1 MRYLNKIVFI
11 NSAAIRYSE
20 VQLDGNIHLIGTQGV
35 GEEYDPP
42 CDPFLLQRRYAA
54 ARNPGREEI
63 VSGLLFPL
71 CRFLDHLRGSEE
83 DGWFTVLSYKTMNRI
98 CYRFIASPYRPDLFI
113 DEEGAPYPSD
123 RIRSVLD
130 KNGIKYSGAIST
142 YEEYRNILYGNSDNK
157 RDYSCYSLMESGSYQ
172 NIIRTIQ
179 NVLLNSRL
187 EADYIKQ
194 TIITSLNEADS
205 VIDLSRY
212 RSHLSG
218 FEAQLNDIG
227 VFREPGMARK
237 AAGIS
242 ALSDDIRKRD
252 LRINDL
258 CRQLRGAYLETE
270 RILPEL
276 SRKIHE
282 QEAVKSDF
290 YKQRDKLDAESK
302 NRTATMEGELAVLKN
317 ALSEAEAKR
326 VFYAGKDIQ
335 TAMDRCNK
343 LEILQQEQE
352 SLVVEKDLLSS
363 KNKEA
368 SVLHANLIANL
379 KNELAGFENEKQK
392 QLLAAETEIN
402 ARREA
407 RREYYRRLRE
417 ESRHAASEEK
427 ERLLVDREKRT
438 TEVAALKMRIK
449 TARGQSGTS
458 EELEAVKGRLGNY
471 DANRKDLELKIREL
485 KYELNYQM
493 KEFETAE
500 KHLDEDYQKLAESNE
515 VKIEALSAKLAELT
529 EFLDNQK
536 DSFFNWLSEHKPGWE
551 QTIGQVCDE
560 RLLYGKEFTAEVGE
574 GDTFYGIRFTSGIHR
589 NVKTKEDYLTEKKE
603 AEEKRAG
610 IQRFIAT
617 ARQDLEAAKENLR
630 KQYQSSVKPIKEDI
644 YHAEYELEQLAVRK
658 KEDESR
664 LSALRDQATRLR
676 QEEIRRLE
684 EELNAAEAVLSSI
697 RQEIATLQG
706 KMDRELASLDEQEKD
721 ELAALD
727 KELSARREAISEEI
741 ARKKAEL
748 EERKSG
754 YDREQLDSLTA
765 SGGDPR
771 RLEEIH
777 SRLAYIGGEIKYIN
791 ETKALIIE
799 YLKDKREMLDKVPD
813 WTAESLRLQ
822 QIIHGEQEELK
833 KRLADVNRNIFKIDA
848 ELKELKE
855 ANRKALENR
864 EEYHRSTLLDWFT
877 SRESIFSSMN
887 RTDTDGDCRS
897 LVREITIRVSEQSQK
912 LSELR
917 KEITAYTGNFSEDNV
932 FAFKTS
938 FSDDKEYMDFA
949 CDLKEFIDEDKVS
962 EYQSRINTRNSDIF
976 RQITS
981 DTKSMVSQEGNI
993 RGVVDQIN
1001 ADFKEKNFVG
1011 IIQCI
1016 EMRIDPSQNKIVN
1029 LLKEI
1034 KRFNEEYSWD
1044 LGQNLFASSA
1054 DDTATREKA
1063 TTLLR
1068 ELIKSMDAY
1077 SGNLIRLADFF
1088 DLKFRVIE
1096 NRNDTGFVE
1105 RLTNVGSEGTDILVK
1120 SMVNI
1125 MLLNVFKRNASTVF
1139 SDFRLH
1145 CMMDEIG
1152 KLHPNN
1158 VAGILKF
1165 ANDRD
1170 ILLINGSPTEQDALS
1185 YKHIYKLE
1193 KDGDSFTRI
1202 RRVITQFD

>member
-1 MRYLNKIVFI
+1 MIYTVTFNPALDYVVRLPALELGRVNRTE
-11 NSAAIRYSE
+11 SEE
-20 VQLDGNIHLIGTQGV
+20 VQLGGKGV
-35 GEEYDPP
+35 
-42 CDPFLLQRRYAA
+42 
-54 ARNPGREEI
+54 N
-63 VSGLLFPL
+63 VSCVLRQLGQESVPL
-71 CRFLDHLRGSEE
+71 GFVAGFTGKAIE
-83 DGWFTVLSYKTMNRI
+83 DGLAQRGVRTE
-98 CYRFIASPYRPDLFI
+98 FI
-113 DEEGAPYPSD
+113 
-123 RIRSVLD
+123 
-130 KNGIKYSGAIST
+130 
-142 YEEYRNILYGNSDNK
+142 
-157 RDYSCYSLMESGSYQ
+157 
-172 NIIRTIQ
+172 
-179 NVLLNSRL
+179 RL
-187 EADYIKQ
+187 PGG
-194 TIITSLNEADS
+194 
-205 VIDLSRY
+205 LSRI
-212 RSHLSG
+212 
-218 FEAQLNDIG
+218 NVKI
-227 VFREPGMARK
+227 K
-237 AAGIS
+237 A
-242 ALSDDIRKRD
+242 
-252 LRINDL
+252 
-258 CRQLRGAYLETE
+258 
-270 RILPEL
+270 
-276 SRKIHE
+276 
-282 QEAVKSDF
+282 
-290 YKQRDKLDAESK
+290 
-302 NRTATMEGELAVLKN
+302 
-317 ALSEAEAKR
+317 
-326 VFYAGKDIQ
+326 
-335 TAMDRCNK
+335 
-343 LEILQQEQE
+343 
-352 SLVVEKDLLSS
+352 
-363 KNKEA
+363 
-368 SVLHANLIANL
+368 
-379 KNELAGFENEKQK
+379 
-392 QLLAAETEIN
+392 AAETEIN

-417 ESRHAASEEK
+417 ELRHAASEEK

-485 KYELNYQM
+485 KYELNYQT
-493 KEFETAE
+493 KEFETAG

-515 VKIEALSAKLAELT
+515 VKIEALSAKLTELT

-664 LSALRDQATRLR
+664 LSALRDQAIRLR

-697 RQEIATLQG
+697 QQEIATLQG

-727 KELSARREAISEEI
+727 KELSVAREAISEEI
-741 ARKKAEL
+741 VRKKAEL

-765 SGGDPR
+765 SGGDPK

-813 WTAESLRLQ
+813 WTAESLCLQ
-822 QIIHGEQEELK
+822 QIIHGEREELK
-833 KRLADVNRNIFKIDA
+833 KRLADVNRSIFKVDA

-897 LVREITIRVSEQSQK
+897 LVREITIRISEQSQK

>member
-1 MRYLNKIVFI
+1 LTDKG
-11 NSAAIRYSE
+11 
-20 VQLDGNIHLIGTQGV
+20 DGKYTFPMTGSQVTVTARFKQTDTGT
-35 GEEYDPP
+35 ENPFTDISKNDYFYD
-42 CDPFLLQRRYAA
+42 A
-54 ARNPGREEI
+54 
-63 VSGLLFPL
+63 
-71 CRFLDHLRGSEE
+71 
-83 DGWFTVLSYKTMNRI
+83 VLW
-98 CYRFIASPYRPDLFI
+98 AV
-113 DEEGAPYPSD
+113 EEG
-123 RIRSVLD
+123 
-130 KNGIKYSGAIST
+130 
-142 YEEYRNILYGNSDNK
+142 
-157 RDYSCYSLMESGSYQ
+157 
-172 NIIRTIQ
+172 
-179 NVLLNSRL
+179 
-187 EADYIKQ
+187 
-194 TIITSLNEADS
+194 IT
-205 VIDLSRY
+205 
-212 RSHLSG
+212 
-218 FEAQLNDIG
+218 
-227 VFREPGMARK
+227 
-237 AAGIS
+237 
-242 ALSDDIRKRD
+242 
-252 LRINDL
+252 
-258 CRQLRGAYLETE
+258 
-270 RILPEL
+270 
-276 SRKIHE
+276 
-282 QEAVKSDF
+282 
-290 YKQRDKLDAESK
+290 
-302 NRTATMEGELAVLKN
+302 
-317 ALSEAEAKR
+317 
-326 VFYAGKDIQ
+326 
-335 TAMDRCNK
+335 
-343 LEILQQEQE
+343 
-352 SLVVEKDLLSS
+352 
-363 KNKEA
+363 
-368 SVLHANLIANL
+368 
-379 KNELAGFENEKQK
+379 
-392 QLLAAETEIN
+392 
-402 ARREA
+402 
-407 RREYYRRLRE
+407 
-417 ESRHAASEEK
+417 
-427 ERLLVDREKRT
+427 
-438 TEVAALKMRIK
+438 
-449 TARGQSGTS
+449 SGTS
-458 EELEAVKGRLGNY
+458 DTTFSPNVSCTRAQMVTFLWRVSGFPKASITNPFTDVSADAYYY
-471 DANRKDLELKIREL
+471 DAVLW
-485 KYELNYQM
+485 
-493 KEFETAE
+493 A
-500 KHLDEDYQKLAESNE
+500 
-515 VKIEALSAKLAELT
+515 V
-529 EFLDNQK
+529 
-536 DSFFNWLSEHKPGWE
+536 E
-551 QTIGQVCDE
+551 Q
-560 RLLYGKEFTAEVGE
+560 
-574 GDTFYGIRFTSGIHR
+574 GIT
-589 NVKTKEDYLTEKKE
+589 
-603 AEEKRAG
+603 
-610 IQRFIAT
+610 
-617 ARQDLEAAKENLR
+617 
-630 KQYQSSVKPIKEDI
+630 
-644 YHAEYELEQLAVRK
+644 
-658 KEDESR
+658 
-664 LSALRDQATRLR
+664 
-676 QEEIRRLE
+676 
-684 EELNAAEAVLSSI
+684 
-697 RQEIATLQG
+697 
-706 KMDRELASLDEQEKD
+706 
-721 ELAALD
+721 
-727 KELSARREAISEEI
+727 
-741 ARKKAEL
+741 
-748 EERKSG
+748 
-754 YDREQLDSLTA
+754 
-765 SGGDPR
+765 GGTY
-771 RLEEIH
+771 

-976 RQITS
+976 RQITA

-1193 KDGDSFTRI
+1193 KDTDSFTRI

>member
-1 MRYLNKIVFI
+1 MSWLLWIR
-11 NSAAIRYSE
+11 NS
-20 VQLDGNIHLIGTQGV
+20 
-35 GEEYDPP
+35 PP
-42 CDPFLLQRRYAA
+42 
-54 ARNPGREEI
+54 
-63 VSGLLFPL
+63 
-71 CRFLDHLRGSEE
+71 
-83 DGWFTVLSYKTMNRI
+83 
-98 CYRFIASPYRPDLFI
+98 
-113 DEEGAPYPSD
+113 
-123 RIRSVLD
+123 
-130 KNGIKYSGAIST
+130 
-142 YEEYRNILYGNSDNK
+142 
-157 RDYSCYSLMESGSYQ
+157 
-172 NIIRTIQ
+172 
-179 NVLLNSRL
+179 
-187 EADYIKQ
+187 
-194 TIITSLNEADS
+194 
-205 VIDLSRY
+205 
-212 RSHLSG
+212 
-218 FEAQLNDIG
+218 
-227 VFREPGMARK
+227 
-237 AAGIS
+237 
-242 ALSDDIRKRD
+242 
-252 LRINDL
+252 
-258 CRQLRGAYLETE
+258 
-270 RILPEL
+270 
-276 SRKIHE
+276 
-282 QEAVKSDF
+282 
-290 YKQRDKLDAESK
+290 
-302 NRTATMEGELAVLKN
+302 
-317 ALSEAEAKR
+317 
-326 VFYAGKDIQ
+326 
-335 TAMDRCNK
+335 
-343 LEILQQEQE
+343 
-352 SLVVEKDLLSS
+352 
-363 KNKEA
+363 
-368 SVLHANLIANL
+368 
-379 KNELAGFENEKQK
+379 
-392 QLLAAETEIN
+392 
-402 ARREA
+402 
-407 RREYYRRLRE
+407 
-417 ESRHAASEEK
+417 
-427 ERLLVDREKRT
+427 
-438 TEVAALKMRIK
+438 
-449 TARGQSGTS
+449 
-458 EELEAVKGRLGNY
+458 
-471 DANRKDLELKIREL
+471 
-485 KYELNYQM
+485 
-493 KEFETAE
+493 
-500 KHLDEDYQKLAESNE
+500 
-515 VKIEALSAKLAELT
+515 
-529 EFLDNQK
+529 
-536 DSFFNWLSEHKPGWE
+536 
-551 QTIGQVCDE
+551 
-560 RLLYGKEFTAEVGE
+560 
-574 GDTFYGIRFTSGIHR
+574 
-589 NVKTKEDYLTEKKE
+589 
-603 AEEKRAG
+603 
-610 IQRFIAT
+610 
-617 ARQDLEAAKENLR
+617 
-630 KQYQSSVKPIKEDI
+630 
-644 YHAEYELEQLAVRK
+644 
-658 KEDESR
+658 
-664 LSALRDQATRLR
+664 
-676 QEEIRRLE
+676 
-684 EELNAAEAVLSSI
+684 
-697 RQEIATLQG
+697 
-706 KMDRELASLDEQEKD
+706 
-721 ELAALD
+721 
-727 KELSARREAISEEI
+727 RREAISEEI
-741 ARKKAEL
+741 ARKKVEL

-877 SRESIFSSMN
+877 SRESVFSSMN
-887 RTDTDGDCRS
+887 RTDTNGDCRS
-897 LVREITIRVSEQSQK
+897 LVREITICVSEQSQK

-962 EYQSRINTRNSDIF
+962 EYQLRINTRNSDIF
-976 RQITS
+976 RQITA

-1054 DDTATREKA
+1054 DDTAIREKA

-1139 SDFRLH
+1139 SDFKLH

-1193 KDGDSFTRI
+1193 KDTDSFTRI

>member
-1 MRYLNKIVFI
+1 MGATEQK
-11 NSAAIRYSE
+11 SAAGAGKERSRMKHINTIC
-20 VQLDGNIHLIGTQGV
+20 VQGGYTPGN
-35 GEEYDPP
+35 GEPRQIP
-42 CDPFLLQRRYAA
+42 IIQSTTF
-54 ARNPGREEI
+54 
-63 VSGLLFPL
+63 
-71 CRFLDHLRGSEE
+71 
-83 DGWFTVLSYKTMNRI
+83 
-98 CYRFIASPYRPDLFI
+98 
-113 DEEGAPYPSD
+113 
-123 RIRSVLD
+123 
-130 KNGIKYSGAIST
+130 KYSTSEDMGKLFDLEASGYFYTRLQNPTNDHVAAKIAAMEGGTAAMLTSSGQAANFFAIF
-142 YEEYRNILYGNSDNK
+142 NI
-157 RDYSCYSLMESGSYQ
+157 CESGDH
-172 NIIRTIQ
+172 I
-179 NVLLNSRL
+179 V
-187 EADYIKQ
+187 A
-194 TIITSLNEADS
+194 
-205 VIDLSRY
+205 
-212 RSHLSG
+212 
-218 FEAQLNDIG
+218 
-227 VFREPGMARK
+227 
-237 AAGIS
+237 
-242 ALSDDIRKRD
+242 
-252 LRINDL
+252 
-258 CRQLRGAYLETE
+258 
-270 RILPEL
+270 
-276 SRKIHE
+276 
-282 QEAVKSDF
+282 
-290 YKQRDKLDAESK
+290 
-302 NRTATMEGELAVLKN
+302 
-317 ALSEAEAKR
+317 
-326 VFYAGKDIQ
+326 
-335 TAMDRCNK
+335 
-343 LEILQQEQE
+343 
-352 SLVVEKDLLSS
+352 SS
-363 KNKEA
+363 
-368 SVLHANLIANL
+368 SIYGGTFNLIAVT
-379 KNELAGFENEKQK
+379 LAKMGITATFV
-392 QLLAAETEIN
+392 
-402 ARREA
+402 
-407 RREYYRRLRE
+407 
-417 ESRHAASEEK
+417 SPDAS
-427 ERLLVDREKRT
+427 
-438 TEVAALKMRIK
+438 
-449 TARGQSGTS
+449 
-458 EELEAVKGRLGNY
+458 
-471 DANRKDLELKIREL
+471 
-485 KYELNYQM
+485 
-493 KEFETAE
+493 
-500 KHLDEDYQKLAESNE
+500 
-515 VKIEALSAKLAELT
+515 
-529 EFLDNQK
+529 
-536 DSFFNWLSEHKPGWE
+536 
-551 QTIGQVCDE
+551 
-560 RLLYGKEFTAEVGE
+560 
-574 GDTFYGIRFTSGIHR
+574 
-589 NVKTKEDYLTEKKE
+589 
-603 AEEKRAG
+603 
-610 IQRFIAT
+610 
-617 ARQDLEAAKENLR
+617 
-630 KQYQSSVKPIKEDI
+630 
-644 YHAEYELEQLAVRK
+644 
-658 KEDESR
+658 
-664 LSALRDQATRLR
+664 
-676 QEEIRRLE
+676 E

-697 RQEIATLQG
+697 QQEIATLQG

-741 ARKKAEL
+741 VRKKAEL

-765 SGGDPR
+765 SGGDPK

-822 QIIHGEQEELK
+822 QIIHGEREELK
-833 KRLADVNRNIFKIDA
+833 KRLADVNRSIFKVDA

-976 RQITS
+976 RQITA

-1158 VAGILKF
+1158 VVGILKF

>member
-1 MRYLNKIVFI
+1 
-11 NSAAIRYSE
+11 
-20 VQLDGNIHLIGTQGV
+20 
-35 GEEYDPP
+35 
-42 CDPFLLQRRYAA
+42 
-54 ARNPGREEI
+54 
-63 VSGLLFPL
+63 
-71 CRFLDHLRGSEE
+71 
-83 DGWFTVLSYKTMNRI
+83 
-98 CYRFIASPYRPDLFI
+98 
-113 DEEGAPYPSD
+113 
-123 RIRSVLD
+123 
-130 KNGIKYSGAIST
+130 
-142 YEEYRNILYGNSDNK
+142 
-157 RDYSCYSLMESGSYQ
+157 
-172 NIIRTIQ
+172 
-179 NVLLNSRL
+179 
-187 EADYIKQ
+187 
-194 TIITSLNEADS
+194 
-205 VIDLSRY
+205 
-212 RSHLSG
+212 
-218 FEAQLNDIG
+218 
-227 VFREPGMARK
+227 
-237 AAGIS
+237 
-242 ALSDDIRKRD
+242 
-252 LRINDL
+252 
-258 CRQLRGAYLETE
+258 
-270 RILPEL
+270 
-276 SRKIHE
+276 
-282 QEAVKSDF
+282 
-290 YKQRDKLDAESK
+290 
-302 NRTATMEGELAVLKN
+302 
-317 ALSEAEAKR
+317 
-326 VFYAGKDIQ
+326 
-335 TAMDRCNK
+335 
-343 LEILQQEQE
+343 
-352 SLVVEKDLLSS
+352 
-363 KNKEA
+363 
-368 SVLHANLIANL
+368 
-379 KNELAGFENEKQK
+379 
-392 QLLAAETEIN
+392 
-402 ARREA
+402 
-407 RREYYRRLRE
+407 
-417 ESRHAASEEK
+417 
-427 ERLLVDREKRT
+427 
-438 TEVAALKMRIK
+438 
-449 TARGQSGTS
+449 
-458 EELEAVKGRLGNY
+458 
-471 DANRKDLELKIREL
+471 
-485 KYELNYQM
+485 
-493 KEFETAE
+493 
-500 KHLDEDYQKLAESNE
+500 
-515 VKIEALSAKLAELT
+515 
-529 EFLDNQK
+529 
-536 DSFFNWLSEHKPGWE
+536 
-551 QTIGQVCDE
+551 
-560 RLLYGKEFTAEVGE
+560 
-574 GDTFYGIRFTSGIHR
+574 
-589 NVKTKEDYLTEKKE
+589 
-603 AEEKRAG
+603 
-610 IQRFIAT
+610 
-617 ARQDLEAAKENLR
+617 
-630 KQYQSSVKPIKEDI
+630 
-644 YHAEYELEQLAVRK
+644 
-658 KEDESR
+658 
-664 LSALRDQATRLR
+664 
-676 QEEIRRLE
+676 
-684 EELNAAEAVLSSI
+684 
-697 RQEIATLQG
+697 
-706 KMDRELASLDEQEKD
+706 
-721 ELAALD
+721 
-727 KELSARREAISEEI
+727 
-741 ARKKAEL
+741 
-748 EERKSG
+748 
-754 YDREQLDSLTA
+754 
-765 SGGDPR
+765 
-771 RLEEIH
+771 
-777 SRLAYIGGEIKYIN
+777 
-791 ETKALIIE
+791 
-799 YLKDKREMLDKVPD
+799 MLDKVPD

-822 QIIHGEQEELK
+822 QIIHGEREELK
-833 KRLADVNRNIFKIDA
+833 KRLADVNRSIFKVDA

-976 RQITS
+976 RQITA

-1158 VAGILKF
+1158 VVGILKF